1 VNISAKRAPGVFPTM
16 LILAILRHALND
28 PHFKVYRDRWMLEGT
43 LTALLNEFYNIPES
57 LQFNVF
63 EFKSAVSRHNFK
75 QLSKYG
81 FETINERT
89 FDLNTCRVY
98 RSDPYFSRTRG
109 NITKARQVAFYLQD
123 HTSNADILISPS
135 TIAHPQPRRNTR
147 SSSCK
152 MEN

>member
-1 VNISAKRAPGVFPTM
+1 M

-57 LQFNVF
+57 LQFSVVDL
-63 EFKSAVSRHNFK
+63 KSALSRINRT

-98 RSDPYFSRTRG
+98 RSDPYFSRSITRG

-123 HTSNADILISPS
+123 HTSNAGKLISPS
-135 TIAHPQPRRNTR
+135 TIAPSGWP
-147 SSSCK
+147 
-152 MEN
+152 